1 MVISVVVS
9 MSSQYTFGQ
18 LVIGPPGSG
27 KTTYCNGMQ
36 QLFEGIGR
44 KVAVVNIDPANDI
57 LPYKCS
63 IDVANLINLTDVMT
77 EMKLG
82 PNGGLVY
89 CMEYLEKNLDWL
101 FEEMKKFPNHYF
113 LFDCPG
119 QVELYTHHSSVK
131 NIAEQLCKNGFQLCA
146 VHLVDSHY
154 CSDPGKF
161 IAVLLTSL
169 TTMLQVELPF
179 INVLSKADLI
189 EKYGKLQFNVDF
201 YAEVLDLSF
210 LLDCLDEDPFMKKYK
225 KLNSALVGLIED
237 YSLVSYQTLNIQ
249 DKESALNI
257 LRTVDKANGYI
268 YGTSEEKNVQKLL
281 STAVGADFEYFKTA
295 TVRENYVAS
304 EEDNAMET

>member
-1 MVISVVVS
+1 MNR
-9 MSSQYTFGQ
+9 QCFGE

-36 QLFEGIGR
+36 QLMEGIGR
-44 KVAVVNIDPANDI
+44 KVAVVNMDPANET
-57 LPYKCS
+57 LPYKCTVN
-63 IDVANLINLTDVMT
+63 IAELITLSDVMN
-77 EMKLG
+77 ELRLG

-101 FEEMKKFPNHYF
+101 FEELKKYPDHYF

-119 QVELYTHHSSVK
+119 QVELYTHHNSVK
-131 NIAEQLCKNGFQLCA
+131 NIAEQLGKQDFRLCA

-169 TTMLQVELPF
+169 TTMLQVELPHV
-179 INVLSKADLI
+179 NVLSKADLI
-189 EKYGKLQFNVDF
+189 EKQGKLQFNVDF
-201 YAEVLDLSF
+201 YTEVLDLKF
-210 LLDCLDEDPFMKKYK
+210 LLDSLDADPFMKKYK
-225 KLNSALVGLIED
+225 KLNSALIGLIED
-237 YSLVSYQTLNIQ
+237 YSLVSYNVLNIQ

-268 YGTSEEKNVQKLL
+268 FGTGEERNIQKLL
-281 STAVGADFEYFKTA
+281 SAAIGADFEYFRTTA
-295 TVRENYVAS
+295 LCEKYISTDEK
-304 EEDNAMET
+304 DKMDTGDG